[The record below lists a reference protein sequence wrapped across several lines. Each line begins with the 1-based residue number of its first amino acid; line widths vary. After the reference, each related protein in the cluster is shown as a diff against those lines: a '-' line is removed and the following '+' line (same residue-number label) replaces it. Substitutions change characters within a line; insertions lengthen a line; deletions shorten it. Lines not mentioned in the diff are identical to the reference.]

1 MQLQSHRME
10 KTEKDG
16 AIPFASSYF
25 FRRILVF
32 EEATRKGSHAKKKK
46 ERERRNW
53 RELWGVNI
61 QKTCEQD
68 SGNITQSSRRT
79 SCGHRDKIRDA
90 LKRGVLR
97 QAVHVRASLQ
107 KHCVQTQGQNRANR
121 GFT

>member
-46 ERERRNW
+46 REREKKLERIV
-53 RELWGVNI
+53 G
-61 QKTCEQD
+61 CEYPK
-68 SGNITQSSRRT
+68 N
-79 SCGHRDKIRDA
+79 
-90 LKRGVLR
+90 V
-97 QAVHVRASLQ
+97 
-107 KHCVQTQGQNRANR
+107 
-121 GFT
+121 